1 MLAYPD
7 GSRKH
12 IGRSERD
19 DLLFSGLAK
28 QTDPRKYV
36 YTGQARTFHS
46 FSELESLAET
56 VIPSNL
62 KRFLPGSFIVEREG
76 KRSRELLETA
86 GAMAYRLRLYPGQ
99 AAHAE

>member
-1 MLAYPD
+1 LVTFPD
-7 GSRKH
+7 GSKKH
-12 IGRSERD
+12 IGRPERD

-28 QTDPRKYV
+28 EIGPRKYRF
-36 YTGQARTFHS
+36 TGQVRTLHS
-46 FSELESLAET
+46 FPELEFLAET

-62 KRFLPGSFIVEREG
+62 KRFLPGSFVIERDG
-76 KRSRELLETA
+76 KRTRELLETA